1 MFDQVMARIAARFG
15 RVESRAAARS
25 YLVGLLAGV
34 ERKNCWQLA
43 ERAGH
48 KRPGPLQRLLRYAR
62 WDADAV
68 RDDLRSY
75 AAEHLGTDDAVLVV
89 DETGFLK
96 KGRSSAGVQR
106 QYTGTA
112 GRIENAQ
119 VGVFLSLAT
128 TRGRALIDRRLYLP
142 EHSWSTDPERRREAG
157 ILETV
162 EFATKPRLA
171 GEMITAALDAGIAD
185 SWVTGD
191 EAYGQGPRLRTVLE
205 ARGTGYVLAVAC
217 SARVRINHGRTTVRA
232 DTVAGRLPAA
242 AWQRHSARRGAKR
255 LPSLRL
261 GLDPHRHR
269 KSPPPA
275 DPPQPDHRRTRL
287 LPVLV
292 IHHRDTGRTRP
303 RRWCPLEHR
312 GVFPGRQGPG
322 RTRPLS
328 GQALDIVAP
337 AHHSRHA
344 RPGLPDRRR
353 RRRGPGRPA
362 GRYFPTQDGDPIS
375 LTVPEIRHLLTAVF
389 APPAATAARLL
400 HWSIWRRRHQATA
413 RRSHYRRR
421 SLDEPASAAA
431 GNVRPVVTCRPV
443 AAPGGTGRPE

>member
-1 MFDQVMARIAARFG
+1 M
-15 RVESRAAARS
+15 
-25 YLVGLLAGV
+25 
-34 ERKNCWQLA
+34 
-43 ERAGH
+43 
-48 KRPGPLQRLLRYAR
+48 RY
-62 WDADAV
+62 
-68 RDDLRSY
+68 Y

-112 GRIENAQ
+112 GRIENAR

-142 EHSWSTDPERRREAG
+142 EHSWSTDPERRRGAG
-157 ILETV
+157 IHETV

-171 GEMITAALDAGIAD
+171 GEMFTAALDAGIAA

-191 EAYGQGPRLRTVLE
+191 EAYGQDPRLRTVLE
-205 ARGTGYVLAVAC
+205 ARGTGL
-217 SARVRINHGRTTVRA
+217 R
-232 DTVAGRLPAA
+232 AGRRLFGPGEDQSRPHHTPRGHRRLAPARHGLA
-242 AWQRHSARRGAKR
+242 TTQRRKRRER
-255 LPSLRL
+255 LSSLRL

-287 LPVLV
+287 LLVLV
-292 IHHRDTGRTRP
+292 THHRDTGRTRP
-303 RRWCPLEHR
+303 RRRCPLEHR
-312 GVFPGRQGPG
+312 GVFPGSQGPG

-353 RRRGPGRPA
+353 RRRGPRPTRWPELPDSGQRPDLPGRP
-362 GRYFPTQDGDPIS
+362 RDPPS
-375 LTVPEIRHLLTAVF
+375 AHRGLR
-389 APPAATAARLL
+389 
-400 HWSIWRRRHQATA
+400 
-413 RRSHYRRR
+413 
-421 SLDEPASAAA
+421 PASRDRSQAAA
-431 GNVRPVVTCRPV
+431 LVHLAQTPPGNSPAQPLPSAVSRRTCWIGHETRL
-443 AAPGGTGRPE
+443 EY